1 MTNAIYFSIH
11 KALQFKGYRLVL
23 PTKPERRQN
32 IMEPYT
38 FCTNEGDKPK
48 TWKMARLASL
58 INNLRESSSIEIVC
72 NTRQTLD
79 CVSPICNQ
87 IILIFPKKIPGSS
100 LVAFKKK
107 KVIFYWQLP
116 WVFGS
121 KSLLVANS
129 IVHKEI
135 NGCKVICDKRVLHV
149 NFNIWPKWFL
159 TMACDPC

>member
-107 KVIFYWQLP
+107 KKLSFTDSCHEYLEVSLYWLQTQLYT
-116 WVFGS
+116 
-121 KSLLVANS
+121 KRLMVARLFVTRES
-129 IVHKEI
+129 Y
-135 NGCKVICDKRVLHV
+135 
-149 NFNIWPKWFL
+149 
-159 TMACDPC
+159 M